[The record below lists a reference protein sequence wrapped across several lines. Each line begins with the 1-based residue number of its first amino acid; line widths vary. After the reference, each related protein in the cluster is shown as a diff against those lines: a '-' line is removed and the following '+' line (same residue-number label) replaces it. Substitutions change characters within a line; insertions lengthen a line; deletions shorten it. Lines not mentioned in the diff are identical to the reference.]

1 MGDSFKR
8 CVPLGAVVKR
18 GGVFRRGGFIQRRGF
33 YSGLGVRRGG
43 SDEAYFLGFFLA
55 GGLGGFCWIWGG
67 EEVPR
72 PNPALQPT
80 PV

>member
-55 GGLGGFCWIWGG
+55 GGPGGFCWVWSCREGSGWGI
-67 EEVPR
+67 EC
-72 PNPALQPT
+72 
-80 PV
+80 